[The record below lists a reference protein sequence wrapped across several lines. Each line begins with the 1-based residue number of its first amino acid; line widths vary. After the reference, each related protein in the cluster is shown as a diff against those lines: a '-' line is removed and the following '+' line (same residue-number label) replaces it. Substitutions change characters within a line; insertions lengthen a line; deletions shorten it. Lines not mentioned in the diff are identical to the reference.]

1 MAQSVATLQVSQ
13 RRDIEYSHLL
23 KTRSDPIM
31 QVYIS
36 AIDAVQ
42 GFS

>member
-1 MAQSVATLQVSQ
+1 MTQSIATLQVSQ
-13 RRDIEYSHLL
+13 KGDIKYSHLL